1 MVINMRRV
9 VGEKKN
15 RNPLIVLVCEGKNK
29 TETNYFKHFIKRDN
43 PYTLKPVK
51 SEATDIKS
59 MTEKAKRLYREY
71 DMDRKVGD
79 RMFCVFDMDLDAN
92 KYEKYK
98 KLKKANP
105 NIEYIVSNPC
115 FEIWLLYYFT
125 ENPKIVNSSQK
136 VKEELKKY
144 VPDYEENMDIVKVKG
159 LEEDYAIAINRA
171 DKRNALH
178 GEGELYE
185 LNPYTEVHELITLL
199 LDFH

>member
-1 MVINMRRV
+1 MRRV

-79 RMFCVFDMDLDAN
+79 RMFCVIDMDLDA
-92 KYEKYK
+92 KKFEKYK
-98 KLKKANP
+98 QLKKANP

-125 ENPKIVNSSQK
+125 ENPKVVTSSQK
-136 VKEELKKY
+136 VKEEMKKY
-144 VPDYEENMDIVKVKG
+144 VSDYEENMDIVKVKG

-171 DKRNALH
+171 EKRNAMH
-178 GEGELYE
+178 DVDELYK
-185 LNPYTEVHELITLL
+185 LNPYTEVHDLITLL
-199 LDFH
+199 LNYSK